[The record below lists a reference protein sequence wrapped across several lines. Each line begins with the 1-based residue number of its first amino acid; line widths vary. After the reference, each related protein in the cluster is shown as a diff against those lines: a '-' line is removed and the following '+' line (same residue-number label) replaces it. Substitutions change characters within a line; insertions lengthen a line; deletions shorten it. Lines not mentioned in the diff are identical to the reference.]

1 MKSLIVLLVAALS
14 CAPVGAHHSYA
25 QFDLD
30 KPFVFT
36 GTLRE
41 VEWTNPHIQL
51 VIDNGTDTMRVEWIT
66 VFGADRSGLKR
77 EQFNVGERLTVT
89 GSRHRDPEVALMSML
104 TDVKMLDHD
113 LHWVVPTGIGAA
125 PPGLVE
131 N

>member
-1 MKSLIVLLVAALS
+1 MKSPFVLLVAVLC
-14 CAPVGAHHSYA
+14 CAPAGAHHSYA
-25 QFDLD
+25 EFDLD
-30 KPFVFT
+30 KPFVFS
-36 GTLRE
+36 GTLVE
-41 VEWTNPHIQL
+41 VNWANPHIL
-51 VIDNGTDTMRVEWIT
+51 LLIDNGTEIMRVEWIT

-89 GSRHRDPEVALMSML
+89 GSRHRDPEVAVMSML
-104 TDVKMLDHD
+104 TDVKILDHD